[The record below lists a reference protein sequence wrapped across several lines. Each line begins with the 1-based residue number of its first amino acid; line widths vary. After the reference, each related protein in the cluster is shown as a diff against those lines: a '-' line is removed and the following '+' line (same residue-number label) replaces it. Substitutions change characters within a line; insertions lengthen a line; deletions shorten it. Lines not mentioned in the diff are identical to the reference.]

1 MGGAVAPRYAS
12 AMRGAKASRTLEL
25 DRSSPSGR
33 VPDFGAIVKELVD
46 GECPEKFEEFASAL
60 DQEWLEECL
69 RSEGDAAIR
78 RRKLPVEQALWLVIG
93 MGLFRD
99 RSIVEVVEHLGL
111 VLPGPDGERR
121 SVAPSAVPQS
131 RNRLGVRS
139 VEAIFNKTATHWALA
154 AADGDRWRGLGIFG
168 ADGTT
173 LHVPASDEIRS
184 EFGVPSGKNGPA
196 GYPQVRLLM
205 LMALRSHLVA
215 GATFGPCLGKGTGEQ
230 SLMDDLWDRVPERS
244 LIIVD
249 RGFINFGAFHRYQF
263 SEHIQNRHWLVR
275 AKSNLLCKAIAPLG
289 EGDTL
294 VEIPLSKEAREADP
308 SLPKTM
314 QARAII
320 YQRPNAERQTLLT
333 SLTDAKAYPA
343 DEIIALYHERWELE
357 LGYDEIKTHM
367 LERQEALRS
376 RTVSGLKQE
385 LWGILTAYNLVRKRM
400 LEVALDLGVV
410 PTRISFRHTLQLV
423 RIFCLVESRT
433 TATGKIPGRLGDLE
447 EMIGLL
453 VLPPRRTKRVNER
466 HVKRQ
471 PKKYKNKPS
480 GLPRPPN

>member
-1 MGGAVAPRYAS
+1 MGRAMASRYAS
-12 AMRGAKASRTLEL
+12 AMGGSKAVGQLEV
-25 DRSSPSGR
+25 DRSSVSGR
-33 VPDFGAIVKELVD
+33 AADFGAIVRDLVD
-46 GECPEKFEEFASAL
+46 CECPEKFEEFASAL
-60 DQEWLEECL
+60 DREWLEECL

-78 RRKLPVEQALWLVIG
+78 RRKLPVEQALWLVVG

-111 VLPGPDGERR
+111 VLPGPGGARR

-131 RNRLGVRS
+131 RRRLGVRS

-173 LHVPASDEIRS
+173 LHVPDSDENRN
-184 EFGVPSGKNGPA
+184 EFGLHAGKNGTA
-196 GYPQVRLLM
+196 AYPQVRLVM

-215 GATFGPCLGKGTGEQ
+215 GASFGACIGKGTGEQ
-230 SLMDDLWDRVPERS
+230 SLMDGLWERVPERS

-249 RGFINFGAFHRYQF
+249 RGFINFGAFYRYQF
-263 SEHIQNRHWLVR
+263 SEHLKDRHWLVR
-275 AKSNLLCKAIAPLG
+275 AKSNLLCKTIAALG
-289 EGDTL
+289 DGDTL
-294 VEIPLSKEAREADP
+294 VEIALSKEARAADP
-308 SLPKTM
+308 LLPETM
-314 QARAII
+314 RARAIV
-320 YQRPNAERQTLLT
+320 YERPNAERQTLLT
-333 SLTDAKAYPA
+333 SLMDAKAYPA
-343 DEIIALYHERWELE
+343 KEVIALYHERWELE

-376 RTVSGLKQE
+376 RTVNGLQQE

-433 TATGKIPGRLGDLE
+433 TASGKIPGRLGDLE

-453 VLPPRRTKRVNER
+453 VLPPRRPGRINER
-466 HVKRQ
+466 QVKRQ